1 MRFSHVEPSL
11 AATNAMKEF
20 CTICRIHQKY
30 LAEANLVT
38 ESLNQRIRIKFVF
51 FEETEADCGPVGE
64 EMLFQ
69 ELGVLSLYHGK
80 KSHCFDFDFFIIV
93 YFRPFIAFVLLSGSM
108 DMSVN
113 GFESLP

>member
-38 ESLNQRIRIKFVF
+38 ESLNQRIRIKFF
-51 FEETEADCGPVGE
+51 FFLMKRKQIVGPVGE

-69 ELGVLSLYHGK
+69 ELGV
-80 KSHCFDFDFFIIV
+80 
-93 YFRPFIAFVLLSGSM
+93 
-108 DMSVN
+108 
-113 GFESLP
+113 